1 MKQYGVKFFEI
12 ENKTESEV
20 EMDALPDDYISG
32 LIKMLKDDL
41 ISRERMN
48 RVCKR
53 IADNIKDREWQFYD
67 NDKRKLGASQRLVRC
82 S

>member
-12 ENKTESEV
+12 ENKTELEV
-20 EMDALPDDYISG
+20 EMDVLPDDYISG

-41 ISRERMN
+41 ISRERMD

-53 IADNIKDREWQFYD
+53 MADNIKDRE
-67 NDKRKLGASQRLVRC
+67 
-82 S
+82 

>member
-53 IADNIKDREWQFYD
+53 IADNIKDRE
-67 NDKRKLGASQRLVRC
+67 
-82 S
+82 